1 MNRIDIRSILSLAI
15 GLTLLSGCMPPP
27 RPYPAPVEH
36 RRHLPPPPV
45 STPSDVQVIPQP
57 DYGTGFE
64 PVDDPYDAG
73 DDYGFAPM
81 DEPPMDEP
89 PIAEPPLD
97 QPPGN
102 DAPPTGEPQA
112 PEPVV
117 ASPVQALTDK
127 ARQQAADGHYEAA
140 AGSLERALRITPKD
154 PDLWYELAGIRL
166 AQGEVDEAGDLA
178 VKSRTLAIGQP
189 GRQARSWRLL
199 AKVHEQQGDLDA
211 ADQAFETA
219 AELDSLIR

>member
-15 GLTLLSGCMPPP
+15 GLTLLSGCMPPS
-27 RPYPAPVEH
+27 RPHPAPVEH
-36 RRHLPPPPV
+36 RRHVPPSPV
-45 STPSDVQVIPQP
+45 SNRSDVQVIPRP
-57 DYGTGFE
+57 DYGAGFE

-81 DEPPMDEP
+81 DEPT
-89 PIAEPPLD
+89 IAEPPLD
-97 QPPGN
+97 EPPGN
-102 DAPPTGEPQA
+102 ATPPTVDPQT
-112 PEPVV
+112 PDPVV